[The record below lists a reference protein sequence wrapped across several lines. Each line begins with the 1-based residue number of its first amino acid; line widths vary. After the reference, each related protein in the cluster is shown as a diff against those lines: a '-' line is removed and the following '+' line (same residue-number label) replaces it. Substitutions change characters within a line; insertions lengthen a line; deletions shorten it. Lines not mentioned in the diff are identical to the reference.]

1 MSTALTPV
9 SLVIEVGPLL
19 ALVLYFWLTREQRP
33 LSRPRLAALLVA
45 LAVPLAAG
53 LALTPH
59 YPMFT
64 LLPFL
69 AVMVHMTLDLETAL
83 FLSLLVSGALAA
95 LLQGV
100 LNPFYL
106 LIYNTFVGWTAAF
119 TATYFHD
126 RYSIYRIVVIVAAVA
141 GFLAFA
147 LWLEQANPVKLATW
161 TVFSALLSGLL
172 VLGVLP
178 LYERFFQVSTDF
190 LLLEL
195 SNTNA
200 PLLRELAQRAPGT
213 FTHSLNVAH
222 LAEAAA
228 RALGINPLLA
238 RVAALY
244 HDIGK
249 LKNPHLFIENQMGSE
264 NPHDALPPEESVRIL
279 VEHVTEGLK
288 MAQQYGLPREIV
300 GVIQTHHGTSLIR
313 PFFAKALESQG
324 EVKEDA
330 YRYPGPRPRNK
341 LEALIMLADSVEAA
355 IRSLKNPTLYE
366 IRTLTHQVL
375 EGKWNEGQLDDTD
388 LTRKDLGLI
397 EEAFLQALKGIFHP
411 RIEYPEVGQA

>member
-1 MSTALTPV
+1 MNAHLSVPT
-9 SLVIEVGPLL
+9 LVVEVGFLL
-19 ALVLYFWLTREQRP
+19 ALVLYFWLTRERRP
-33 LSRPRLAALLVA
+33 LSRARTAALLVA
-45 LAVPLAAG
+45 LLVPLVTG
-53 LALTPH
+53 FLLGPQS
-59 YPMFT
+59 PMFT
-64 LLPFL
+64 LMPFL

-83 FLSLLVSGALAA
+83 LLSLVASGALAA
-95 LLQGV
+95 V
-100 LNPFYL
+100 LPGSWNPFAL
-106 LIYNTFVGWTAAF
+106 LVYNTFVGWTAAF
-119 TATYFHD
+119 AATYFHD
-126 RYSIYRIVVIVAAVA
+126 RYSIYRIVVVVAAVA
-141 GFLAFA
+141 GLLAFVF
-147 LWLEQANPVKLATW
+147 WVDQVNPVRIATW
-161 TVFSALLSGLL
+161 AVLSSLISGLT

-228 RALGINPLLA
+228 RALGLNPLLA

-249 LKNPHLFIENQMGSE
+249 LKNPHLFIENQIGAE

-279 VEHVTEGLK
+279 VEHVTEGLR

-300 GVIQTHHGTSLIR
+300 GVIQSHHGTSLIR
-313 PFFAKALESQG
+313 PFFAKALDSGG
-324 EVKEDA
+324 EVQENA
-330 YRYPGPRPRNK
+330 FRYPGPKPRNK

-355 IRSLKNPTLYE
+355 IRSLKDPTLYE
-366 IRTLTHQVL
+366 IRTMTHQVL

-388 LTRKDLGLI
+388 LTRRDLGLI

-411 RIEYPEVGQA
+411 RIAYPEVGQ

>member
-1 MSTALTPV
+1 MTSALLPG
-9 SLVIEVGPLL
+9 LVAVEAGFLL
-19 ALVLYFWLTREQRP
+19 ALVFYFWLTRDRRP
-33 LSRPRLAALLVA
+33 LSRPRLAALVVAIGVPFLV
-45 LAVPLAAG
+45 G
-53 LALTPH
+53 LFVART

-69 AVMVHMTLDLETAL
+69 AVMVHMTVDLET
-83 FLSLLVSGALAA
+83 SLLLTLMVSGALAA
-95 LLQGV
+95 ALQSVHRPFDLLM
-100 LNPFYL
+100 
-106 LIYNTFVGWTAAF
+106 YNTFAGWTAAF

-126 RYSIYRIVVIVAAVA
+126 RYSIYRIVVLVAAVA
-141 GFLAFA
+141 GILAFVFWA
-147 LWLEQANPVKLATW
+147 GVVNPVKIATW
-161 TVFSALLSGLL
+161 TVLSAVISGLS

-279 VEHVTEGLK
+279 VGHVTEGLK

-313 PFFAKALESQG
+313 PFFAKALETQG
-324 EVKEDA
+324 EVREDD

-388 LTRKDLGLI
+388 LTRRDLGLI

-411 RIEYPEVGQA
+411 RIEYPEVGQ

>member
-1 MSTALTPV
+1 MNAGV
-9 SLVIEVGPLL
+9 SFPTLVVEAGFLFT
-19 ALVLYFWLTREQRP
+19 LVLYFWLTREQRP
-33 LSRPRLAALLVA
+33 LSKARVAALLVA
-45 LAVPLAAG
+45 LAVPLTVG
-53 LALTPH
+53 LLLSPQ

-64 LLPFL
+64 LVPFL

-83 FLSLLVSGALAA
+83 LLSLVASGALAA
-95 LLQGV
+95 LLPGTWS
-100 LNPFYL
+100 PFAL
-106 LIYNTFVGWTAAF
+106 LVYNTFVGWTAAF
-119 TATYFHD
+119 AATYFHD
-126 RYSIYRIVVIVAAVA
+126 RYSIYRIVVVVAAVA
-141 GFLAFA
+141 GLLAFVF
-147 LWLEQANPVKLATW
+147 WVDQVNPVKIATW
-161 TVFSALLSGLL
+161 ATLSALISGLT

-228 RALGINPLLA
+228 RALGLNPLLA

-249 LKNPHLFIENQMGSE
+249 LKNPHLFIENQIGAE

-279 VEHVTEGLK
+279 VDHVREGLRL
-288 MAQQYGLPREIV
+288 AQQYGLPREIV
-300 GVIQTHHGTSLIR
+300 GVIQSHHGTSLIR

-324 EVKEDA
+324 DAQEAA
-330 YRYPGPRPRNK
+330 YRYPGPKPRNK
-341 LEALIMLADSVEAA
+341 LEAIVMLADSVEAA
-355 IRSLKNPTLYE
+355 IRSLRNPTLYE
-366 IRTLTHQVL
+366 IRTMTHQVL

-388 LTRKDLGLI
+388 LTRRDLGLI

-411 RIEYPEVGQA
+411 RIEYPEVGQ